1 MNELLILLILIA
13 LVIFCVLYYR
23 KNRTLPERPAV
34 DDQRYSIS
42 AILLFVRDAFND
54 ILKTNLFEM
63 NITREEFDKRVH
75 HRNQLRKA
83 LKTCT
88 YGDMNSKSY
97 IRDFIKDILVKSYHI
112 DEGNINQII
121 RFDNPEQLTVQDK
134 FEILLYH
141 YKKLH
146 GYRALEALI
155 TGNQLDKP
163 GMSPEGI
170 SYKVTES
177 DIERIYAAKQDLLTC
192 FEDKLNII
200 AQRVYQLYK
209 GYGAIDE
216 IRDMRIDGVSGGV
229 SGIPSTF
236 HEEIDLSVGL
246 SIVSS
251 LPASFDSIW
260 VFFKGK
266 TIHLSFLSFGSEAE
280 LIRVCKNIY
289 RYNYPG
295 QLSESNGY
303 KVNEMKDGSRVVVVR
318 PPFAESWAFFV
329 RKFDSIEKAEPE
341 ELITDKGKEIPIG
354 LIKWL
359 IKGCRITAITGS
371 QGTGK
376 TTLLM
381 AIIKFISPAFTLRI
395 QELAFE
401 LHLRKIYPE
410 RNILTFR
417 ETPTISGQEGLDLQ
431 KKTDG
436 TVNILG
442 EVATAPVSAWMLQMA
457 QVASLFTLF
466 THHAKT
472 ADNLVK
478 ALRNNL
484 LQTGAFSNE
493 KIAEQQVADVINFDI
508 HLTKDI
514 AGHRYIERITE
525 IIPVECEEYPEL
537 TARGGDAMNSE
548 FLATAREFFVR
559 MTDRKIFETRDI
571 VVWDNG
577 VYKGV
582 ERPGKGQ
589 IASIARNLTPLET
602 EEFMAFLDV
611 YFPAE
616 KSQESKS
623 SAIRP
628 GGSPPAGSGD
638 PSLVRSDDILPGN
651 PSGQSQTS
659 SEDPLSGSPSGLST
673 AYTDDPVQ
681 GNTSGLSP
689 ACSGDPSSTPDSLPQ
704 AIPNN
709 PAYGGTAL

>member
-1 MNELLILLILIA
+1 MNEIMIVLIICILVVLCVVYWRYHHADPSQTHDDEDRFQIDYILLS
-13 LVIFCVLYYR
+13 V
-23 KNRTLPERPAV
+23 KE
-34 DDQRYSIS
+34 
-42 AILLFVRDAFND
+42 AFND
-54 ILKTNLFEM
+54 ILKTNLYEM
-63 NITREEFDKRVH
+63 NMTKEEFDKRVH
-75 HRNQLRKA
+75 SRNQLRKA

-88 YGDMNSKSY
+88 YGDLNSKNYIKDY
-97 IRDFIKDILVKSYHI
+97 IRDILVKSCHI
-112 DEGNINQII
+112 DEFNINISI
-121 RFDNPEQLTVQDK
+121 PFDHPKALSVQDK
-134 FEILLYH
+134 FEILLYC
-141 YKKLH
+141 YKKNH
-146 GYRALEALI
+146 GTRALEVFILENKLDNSVQAAEGFSYAI
-155 TGNQLDKP
+155 TIGQID
-163 GMSPEGI
+163 
-170 SYKVTES
+170 
-177 DIERIYAAKQDLLTC
+177 RIYAEKHWPVLS
-192 FEDKLNII
+192 FEDKLNIL

-209 GYGAIDE
+209 GYGVIDE

-236 HEEIDLSVGL
+236 HEEVDISVGL

-251 LPASFDSIW
+251 LPSSFDSVWI
-260 VFFKGK
+260 FFKGK

-341 ELITDKGKEIPIG
+341 ELITDDGFEIPIG
-354 LIKWL
+354 MMKWL

-381 AIIKFISPAFTLRI
+381 AIVKYISPAFTLRI

-401 LHLRKIYPE
+401 LHLRKIYPT

-442 EVATAPVSAWMLQMA
+442 EVATAPVSAWMIQMA

-472 ADNLVK
+472 SENLVK

-493 KIAEQQVADVINFDI
+493 KIAEQQVADVVNFDI
-508 HLTKDI
+508 HLTKDM

-525 IIPVECEEYPEL
+525 IVPVESTDYPEL
-537 TARGGDAMNSE
+537 TNTPKGDPTRSFMGM
-548 FLATAREFFVR
+548 TREFFVR

-571 VVWDNG
+571 IVYENG
-577 VYKGV
+577 QYKGV
-582 ERPGKGQ
+582 SQPSPQQ
-589 IASIARNLTPLET
+589 IAAIRKNLTSAEAK
-602 EEFMAFLDV
+602 EF
-611 YFPAE
+611 
-616 KSQESKS
+616 
-623 SAIRP
+623 
-628 GGSPPAGSGD
+628 
-638 PSLVRSDDILPGN
+638 
-651 PSGQSQTS
+651 
-659 SEDPLSGSPSGLST
+659 T
-673 AYTDDPVQ
+673 AYL
-681 GNTSGLSP
+681 NT
-689 ACSGDPSSTPDSLPQ
+689 AF
-704 AIPNN
+704 
-709 PAYGGTAL
+709 GGVVT

>member
-1 MNELLILLILIA
+1 MNEILIA
-13 LVIFCVLYYR
+13 LILTALFAFCILYYR
-23 KNRTLPERPAV
+23 KNRIPHERPV
-34 DDQRYSIS
+34 DDDERYSIT
-42 AILLFVRDAFND
+42 AILLFVRNAFND
-54 ILKTNLFEM
+54 ILKTNLYEM

-75 HRNQLRKA
+75 NRNQLRKA

-88 YGDMNSKSY
+88 YGDMNSKNY

-112 DEGNINQII
+112 NEGNINQII
-121 RFDNPEQLTVQDK
+121 RFDNPEHLTVQDK
-134 FEILLYH
+134 FEILLHH

-163 GMSPEGI
+163 VESPEGI

-177 DIERIYAAKQDLLTC
+177 DIERIYASKQLLHS

-209 GYGAIDE
+209 GYGVIDE

-236 HEEIDLSVGL
+236 HEEVDLSVGL

-260 VFFKGK
+260 VFYKGK

-341 ELITDKGKEIPIG
+341 ELITDAGKEIPIG
-354 LIKWL
+354 MIKWL
-359 IKGCRITAITGS
+359 VKGCRVTAITGS

-381 AIIKFISPAFTLRI
+381 AIIKYISPAFTLRI

-466 THHAKT
+466 THHAKST
-472 ADNLVK
+472 DNLVK

-508 HLTKDI
+508 HLAKDI
-514 AGHRYIERITE
+514 TGHRYIERITE
-525 IIPVECEEYPEL
+525 IIPVESRAYPEL
-537 TARGGDAMNSE
+537 AAGDGDALNSG
-548 FLATAREFFVR
+548 FFSAAREFFVR

-582 ERPGKGQ
+582 ERPGEGQ
-589 IASIARNLTPLET
+589 IASIARNLTQHEQD
-602 EEFMAFLDV
+602 EFMAFLDAF
-611 YFPAE
+611 FPAGMTQH
-616 KSQESKS
+616 SGSV
-623 SAIRP
+623 AACT
-628 GGSPPAGSGD
+628 GSPKLNSSGS
-638 PSLVRSDDILPGN
+638 VLPVC
-651 PSGQSQTS
+651 
-659 SEDPLSGSPSGLST
+659 SGSPAILDSRTPTQPGS
-673 AYTDDPVQ
+673 PI
-681 GNTSGLSP
+681 NISSP
-689 ACSGDPSSTPDSLPQ
+689 APIYPGSPDSIGNATPTCSSNHSPTHPDGSSQ
-704 AIPNN
+704 ACTDN
-709 PAYGGTAL
+709 PAYGGTVL

>member
-1 MNELLILLILIA
+1 MNEILIILIVLALILYLYFYARHKQVNTVHNSPDDDRFHIDTILVFI
-13 LVIFCVLYYR
+13 
-23 KNRTLPERPAV
+23 K
-34 DDQRYSIS
+34 
-42 AILLFVRDAFND
+42 DAFNE
-54 ILKTNLFEM
+54 ILKTNLYEM
-63 NITREEFDKRVH
+63 NITREEFEKRLH
-75 HRNQLRKA
+75 NKNQLRKA

-88 YGDMNSKSY
+88 YGDINSKNY
-97 IRDFIKDILVKSYHI
+97 IKDFIKDILVKSYYI
-112 DEGNINQII
+112 DESNIDKII
-121 RFDNPEQLTVQDK
+121 NFENPRELTVQDK

-141 YKKLH
+141 YKKQY
-146 GYRALEALI
+146 GYRALEMLI
-155 TGNQLDKP
+155 IENSLDKA
-163 GMSPEGI
+163 GESEEGV
-170 SYKVTES
+170 SYKIASSEI
-177 DIERIYAAKQDLLTC
+177 DRIYAEKHFLILR

-200 AQRVYQLYK
+200 AQRLYQLYR
-209 GYGAIDE
+209 GYGVIDE
-216 IRDMRIDGVSGGV
+216 IRDMKIDGVSGGV

-236 HEEIDLSVGL
+236 HEEIDITAGI

-251 LPASFDSIW
+251 LPSSFDSVWI
-260 VFFKGK
+260 FFKGK

-303 KVNEMKDGSRVVVVR
+303 KVNEMKDGSRIVVVR
-318 PPFAESWAFFV
+318 PPFSESWAFFV

-341 ELITDKGKEIPIG
+341 ELITDKGNELPIG

-359 IKGCRITAITGS
+359 VKGCRITAITGS

-381 AIIKFISPAFTLRI
+381 AIIKFISPSFTLRI
-395 QELAFE
+395 QEMAFE

-442 EVATAPVSAWMLQMA
+442 EVATAPVSAWMIQMA

-472 ADNLVK
+472 SENLVK

-514 AGHRYIERITE
+514 TGHRFIERITE
-525 IIPVECEEYPEL
+525 IIPLESTDYPEINYGS
-537 TARGGDAMNSE
+537 TEDRIAGFIES
-548 FLATAREFFVR
+548 AREYFTR

-571 VVWDNG
+571 VKYENG

-582 ERPGKGQ
+582 YRPSTHQ
-589 IASIARNLTPLET
+589 INAIKTNLNEK
-602 EEFMAFLDV
+602 EQAEFDTFLNN
-611 YFPAE
+611 FF
-616 KSQESKS
+616 
-623 SAIRP
+623 P
-628 GGSPPAGSGD
+628 GGGA
-638 PSLVRSDDILPGN
+638 
-651 PSGQSQTS
+651 Q
-659 SEDPLSGSPSGLST
+659 
-673 AYTDDPVQ
+673 
-681 GNTSGLSP
+681 
-689 ACSGDPSSTPDSLPQ
+689 
-704 AIPNN
+704 
-709 PAYGGTAL
+709 

>member
-1 MNELLILLILIA
+1 MNEFILAMILLCLFG
-13 LVIFCVLYYR
+13 FCVLYYR
-23 KNRTLPERPAV
+23 MNRIQPEPAEP
-34 DDQRYSIS
+34 DDDRYSIA
-42 AILLFVRDAFND
+42 AILLFVREAFND
-54 ILKTNLFEM
+54 ILKTNLYEM

-75 HRNQLRKA
+75 NRNQLRKA

-88 YGDMNSKSY
+88 YGDMNAKNY
-97 IRDFIKDILVKSYHI
+97 IRDFIKDILVKRYNI
-112 DEGNINQII
+112 NEGNIHRII
-121 RFDNPEQLTVQDK
+121 SFDNPDKLTVQDK

-141 YKKLH
+141 SKKLH

-155 TGNQLDKP
+155 IENHLDRP
-163 GMSPEGI
+163 VMVADGVSF
-170 SYKVTES
+170 KVTAD
-177 DIERIYAAKQDLLTC
+177 DIERIFLQKQHLYC

-209 GYGAIDE
+209 GYGVIDE

-236 HEEIDLSVGL
+236 HEEVDLSVGI

-251 LPASFDSIW
+251 LPSSYDSIW

-266 TIHLSFLSFGSEAE
+266 TIHLSFLSFGSESE

-329 RKFDSIEKAEPE
+329 RKFDSIEKAEVQ
-341 ELITDKGKEIPIG
+341 ELIIDKGKEIPIE

-359 IKGCRITAITGS
+359 VKGCRVTAVTGS

-381 AIIKFISPAFTLRI
+381 AIIKYISPAFTLRI

-472 ADNLVK
+472 TENLVK

-514 AGHRYIERITE
+514 TGHRYIERITE
-525 IIPVECEEYPEL
+525 ILPVESVGYPNL
-537 TARGGDAMNSE
+537 TASGGEALNTE
-548 FLATAREFFVR
+548 FLTAAREFFVR

-571 VVWDNG
+571 VVWENG
-577 VYKGV
+577 CYKGV
-582 ERPGKGQ
+582 GRLSEGQ
-589 IASIARNLTPLET
+589 IASIGQNLTPDER
-602 EEFMAFLDV
+602 EEFEAFHDKCFHV
-611 YFPAE
+611 
-616 KSQESKS
+616 
-623 SAIRP
+623 
-628 GGSPPAGSGD
+628 GGNA
-638 PSLVRSDDILPGN
+638 V
-651 PSGQSQTS
+651 
-659 SEDPLSGSPSGLST
+659 
-673 AYTDDPVQ
+673 
-681 GNTSGLSP
+681 
-689 ACSGDPSSTPDSLPQ
+689 
-704 AIPNN
+704 
-709 PAYGGTAL
+709 

>member
-1 MNELLILLILIA
+1 MNEFLIAVILIGLFA
-13 LVIFCVLYYR
+13 FCVLYYR
-23 KNRTLPERPAV
+23 KNRTLP
-34 DDQRYSIS
+34 DQSAADEDRYSIA
-42 AILLFVRDAFND
+42 AILLFVREAFND
-54 ILKTNLFEM
+54 ILKTNLYDM
-63 NITREEFDKRVH
+63 NITREEFNKRVH
-75 HRNQLRKA
+75 NRNQLRKA

-88 YGDMNSKSY
+88 YGDMNSKNY

-112 DEGNINQII
+112 DEENINQII
-121 RFDNPEQLTVQDK
+121 SFDNPKELTVQDK

-141 YKKLH
+141 AKKVN

-155 TGNQLDKP
+155 TENHLDRP
-163 GMSPEGI
+163 AMTSEGV

-177 DIERIYAAKQDLLTC
+177 DIERIYALKQHLLNC

-236 HEEIDLSVGL
+236 HEEVDLSVGI
-246 SIVSS
+246 SIVAS
-251 LPASFDSIW
+251 LPSSSDSIW
-260 VFFKGK
+260 IFFKGK
-266 TIHLSFLSFGSEAE
+266 TIHLSFLSFGSESE

-341 ELITDKGKEIPIG
+341 ELITDTGKELPIS

-359 IKGCRITAITGS
+359 IKGCRVTAITGS

-381 AIIKFISPAFTLRI
+381 AIIKYISPAFTLRI

-493 KIAEQQVADVINFDI
+493 KIAEQQVADVVNFDI

-514 AGHRYIERITE
+514 TGHRYIERITE
-525 IIPVECEEYPEL
+525 IIPVESTSYPAL
-537 TARGGDAMNSE
+537 TAEGGEALNSE
-548 FLATAREFFVR
+548 FLSAAREFFVR

-571 VVWDNG
+571 VICENG
-577 VYKGV
+577 VYKGNARLS
-582 ERPGKGQ
+582 EGQ
-589 IASIARNLTPLET
+589 IASIAMNLTPSEQ
-602 EEFMAFLDV
+602 ESFMAFLDE
-611 YFPAE
+611 YFPSE
-616 KSQESKS
+616 KTRSGSLS
-623 SAIRP
+623 SACSDNQLC
-628 GGSPPAGSGD
+628 GGKA
-638 PSLVRSDDILPGN
+638 V
-651 PSGQSQTS
+651 
-659 SEDPLSGSPSGLST
+659 
-673 AYTDDPVQ
+673 
-681 GNTSGLSP
+681 
-689 ACSGDPSSTPDSLPQ
+689 
-704 AIPNN
+704 
-709 PAYGGTAL
+709 